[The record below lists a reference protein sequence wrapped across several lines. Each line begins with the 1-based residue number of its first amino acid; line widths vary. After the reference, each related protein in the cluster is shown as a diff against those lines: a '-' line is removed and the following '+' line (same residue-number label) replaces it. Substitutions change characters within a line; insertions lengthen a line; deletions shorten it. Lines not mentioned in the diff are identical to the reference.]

1 MAGAYKFGNLNA
13 SGDEVPF
20 QYPNCWAVEKTTGP
34 SRLVIAPAG
43 RYIELMIRL
52 TVAMREP
59 FGLLYVLLVP
69 RAGEGESGRYQSPA
83 PVSSAELETFLWR
96 YQDLLEKDARQHLWI
111 ISVGGSS
118 LLVYDNHN
126 VIYAYGPLAEF
137 ENVLRSNGLAQCETV
152 SFPVPHVHKY
162 NAEYDQQER
171 DLMGHWKWI
180 RFPLQDSDD
189 L

>member
-1 MAGAYKFGNLNA
+1 VTGVYKFGYLNA
-13 SGDEVPF
+13 SGSEVPF
-20 QYPNCWAVEKTTGP
+20 QYANCWAVEKTTGP
-34 SRLVIAPAG
+34 SRLVIASAG
-43 RYIELMIRL
+43 RYVELMMRL

-83 PVSSAELETFLWR
+83 PVNSAELEAFLWH

-111 ISVGGSS
+111 MSVGGSS

-137 ENVLRSNGLAQCETV
+137 ENVLRSNGLTQSETV

-162 NAEYDQQER
+162 NAECDQQAR
-171 DLMGHWKWI
+171 DLMDHWKWI
-180 RFPLQDSDD
+180 RFPLQSSDD
-189 L
+189 P